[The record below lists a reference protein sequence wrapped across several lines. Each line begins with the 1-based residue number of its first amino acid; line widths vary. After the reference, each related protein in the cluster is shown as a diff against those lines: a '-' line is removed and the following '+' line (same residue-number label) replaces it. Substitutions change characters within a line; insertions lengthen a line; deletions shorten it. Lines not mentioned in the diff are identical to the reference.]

1 MSGSSEKNRHNL
13 KIRNLVVIY
22 CGTQAELLRT
32 KNDKQMRS
40 KAAVK
45 VAEESWSLY
54 KALEI
59 EEAANKY
66 VRVVTLSF
74 VEK

>member
-1 MSGSSEKNRHNL
+1 M
-13 KIRNLVVIY
+13 
-22 CGTQAELLRT
+22 ELLRT
-32 KNDKQMRS
+32 KNDKQMGN

-45 VAEESWSLY
+45 VAGEWSLY

-66 VRVVTLSF
+66 VRVIALCPLLKNKDS
-74 VEK
+74 